1 MSAARERVFTDEVA
15 VRKSV
20 PLLIGL
26 VGPSGS
32 GKTKSALRLA
42 EGIRRVCGGEIFGID
57 SEANRMLHYADKH
70 TFRHVPFSAPFDA
83 LSYLSAVEY
92 CAKRGAKTVIIDSA
106 SHLHEGPGGTL
117 EAHEAECE
125 RLMRAWKTDSRDKVQ
140 MAAWKN
146 PKQELRKFLN
156 VVLQMQ
162 INTIWCYRAKD
173 KMKIVPG
180 QQPKPLGFMPI
191 AGDEMIYEMTLN
203 CLLPPNSSGV
213 PSWHPEEL
221 GERAIVKLPEQFRE
235 IFGGQPRQLDEDTGE
250 RLARWAAGGIKDNPE
265 VTALVSDYAKAGA
278 SADLAALEKRRG
290 DAWKKLPAADKQR
303 LKEASEAAQQR
314 LAPSSAVSVDQATVL
329 RDKLG
334 EEGVEAS
341 LFLARFEIGR
351 VEALNSGLYA
361 DALAWIDQQSAA
373 S

>member
-1 MSAARERVFTDEVA
+1 MNAQRERVFTDEPA

-42 EGIRRVCGGEIFGID
+42 EGIQRICGGEVFGID

-70 TFRHVPFSAPFDA
+70 KFRHVPFVAPFDPM
-83 LSYLSAVEY
+83 SYLAAAEH
-92 CAKRGAKTVIIDSA
+92 CAKKGARTVIIDSA

-125 RLMRAWKTDSRDKVQ
+125 RLMKAWKTDVRDKVQ

-146 PKQELRKFLN
+146 PKQDLRKFLN
-156 VVLQMQ
+156 TVLQMQ

-180 QQPKPLGFMPI
+180 KQPQPLGFMPI

-221 GERAIVKLPEQFRE
+221 GERAIVKLPEQFRD
-235 IFGGQPRQLDEDTGE
+235 IFSGNARQLDEDTGE
-250 RLARWAAGGIKDNPE
+250 RLAAWAAGGVKGNAE
-265 VTALVSDYAKAGA
+265 VDGLIADYALCET
-278 SADLAALEKRRG
+278 SLAMEALETRRG
-290 DAWKKLPAADKQR
+290 ALWKKVSAAEKTR
-303 LKEASEAAQQR
+303 LKDASEAAVR
-314 LAPSSAVSVDQATVL
+314 RFAPVDKGT
-329 RDKLG
+329 G
-334 EEGVEAS
+334 E
-341 LFLARFEIGR
+341 LQL
-351 VEALNSGLYA
+351 
-361 DALAWIDQQSAA
+361 
-373 S
+373 